1 MKINKKSTYIIAEIG
16 INHNGDFKKII
27 NLMDLAKNA
36 NADAVK
42 FQLYNP
48 SSLANPL
55 DKIKKNYFSFKKKET
70 LYEMWKRLRI
80 KDSWIK
86 KISEYAIDIK
96 IDLGFSIFDIE
107 SLNKLKNINYKFIK
121 IASGDINNHYLIKKF
136 LNKKKII
143 ILSTGMANYN
153 EIKKT
158 FKILRKNQIYL
169 LHCVSLYPT
178 LTDEVNLGRMINL
191 RKLTKNIGFSDHT
204 LGPLASIKAISLG
217 AKVLEKHFTYNKNA
231 DGPDHKSSA
240 NFEEL
245 KLICD
250 FSKNSIK
257 YLGNGLIGPGKK
269 EKKMKKFARKSL
281 FAKQKISIGEKFT
294 KSNIE
299 VRRPGIGISADN
311 FENYLN
317 KYSKRKY
324 SKGDIIKI
332 T

>member
-1 MKINKKSTYIIAEIG
+1 
-16 INHNGDFKKII
+16 
-27 NLMDLAKNA
+27 
-36 NADAVK
+36 
-42 FQLYNP
+42 
-48 SSLANPL
+48 
-55 DKIKKNYFSFKKKET
+55 
-70 LYEMWKRLRI
+70 
-80 KDSWIK
+80 
-86 KISEYAIDIK
+86 
-96 IDLGFSIFDIE
+96 
-107 SLNKLKNINYKFIK
+107 
-121 IASGDINNHYLIKKF
+121 
-136 LNKKKII
+136 
-143 ILSTGMANYN
+143 MANYN

-158 FKILRKNQIYL
+158 CKILRKNQFYL
-169 LHCVSLYPT
+169 LHCISLYPT
-178 LTDEVNLGRMINL
+178 LTDEVNLRRMINL
-191 RKLTKNIGFSDHT
+191 KKFSKNIGFSDHT

-250 FSKNSIK
+250 FSKNNNK

-281 FAKQKISIGEKFT
+281 FAKKKILIGEKFT

-299 VRRPGIGISADN
+299 VRRPGIGVSADN
-311 FENYLN
+311 FENHLN